1 MKLIPLGFAAIFVLN
16 AQAPVPS
23 GAKIYIHPMDGFGSY
38 LHSAFRVKGVPVDV
52 VGTRES
58 AEYELTGSEERE
70 EARRGRISLR
80 LPGKGQDVVRLQ
92 LQRVATGEILMANT
106 YGTKKHHGG
115 KRGGAEEFAGELE
128 RKIRAAGGG
137 RKAAAPAA
145 EAPVTAVRFT
155 SEPAYAEL
163 EVDGVYW
170 GTTPTAELTRL
181 AAGSHVVAF
190 KKPGYQRWEQKLELK
205 AGESQ
210 KIHAELQEA
219 VSVQGKAR
227 IAGLE

>member
-1 MKLIPLGFAAIFVLN
+1 MKLIPLAFAAVFLVN

-23 GAKIYIHPMDGFGSY
+23 GAKIFIHPMDGFGSY

-80 LPGKGQDVVRLQ
+80 IPGKGQDVVRLQ

-106 YGTKKHHGG
+106 YGTKKNQGG
-115 KRGGAEEFAGELE
+115 KRGGAEAFAGELE

-137 RKAAAPAA
+137 RKVMPAA
-145 EAPVTAVRFT
+145 ETPVTAVRFT

-181 AAGSHVVAF
+181 SAGSHVFVF

-227 IAGLE
+227 IAGLD